1 MAKKKSGVSIS
12 KICLALGLLLGVAAI
27 CMMFVTS
34 VEFKGLTYTGLQTA
48 FGYTKETDVLVA
60 TAKTEVFA
68 FSFMNLLTYILALA
82 GVVLCLLNM
91 LAHKSSKLF
100 AFVSAAAFIVSAV
113 FFFLTPQFSIPM
125 MVLGKSVQGS
135 VELALGIGSILGGVF
150 SGIAGLSTLASC
162 FVK

>member
-100 AFVSAAAFIVSAV
+100 AFVSAVAFIVSAV
-113 FFFLTPQFSIPM
+113 FFFLTPQFSI

>member
-100 AFVSAAAFIVSAV
+100 AFVSAVAFIVSAV
-113 FFFLTPQFSIPM
+113 FFFLTPQFSIH

>member
-27 CMMFVTS
+27 CMMFVGGVTW
-34 VEFKGLTYTGLQTA
+34 GNATYTGLQTA

-60 TAKTEVFA
+60 TAKTEIFA

-125 MVLGKSVQGS
+125 ILGKSVQGS
-135 VELALGIGSILGGVF
+135 AELALGIGSILGGVF
-150 SGIAGLSTLASC
+150 SGIAGVSTLASC

>member
-113 FFFLTPQFSIPM
+113 FFFLTPQFSIL

>member
-60 TAKTEVFA
+60 TAKTEIFA

-125 MVLGKSVQGS
+125 VLGKSVQGS

-150 SGIAGLSTLASC
+150 SGIAGVSTLASC

>member
-125 MVLGKSVQGS
+125 VLGKSAQGS

-150 SGIAGLSTLASC
+150 SGIAGVSTLASC